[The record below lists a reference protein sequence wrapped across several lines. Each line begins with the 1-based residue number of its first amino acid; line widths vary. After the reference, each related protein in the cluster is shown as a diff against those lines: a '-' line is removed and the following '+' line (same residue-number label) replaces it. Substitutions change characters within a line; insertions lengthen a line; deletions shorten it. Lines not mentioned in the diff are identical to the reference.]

1 MLPGDGRRPGIVL
14 LGALLMTAR
23 IWLNGQLV
31 EAGMARIDPSD
42 RGLLL
47 GDGLFETMRAVG
59 GRVPLLARH
68 LARLRAA
75 AALLDL
81 PVPAGDAA
89 IEKAC
94 AGVLEANG
102 LREAALRLTLTCGP
116 GPRGLLPPAE
126 PTPTLLLA
134 AFPLPAPLPAARACI
149 AHLTRRNEH
158 SPLSRLK
165 TLGYLDNLLAL
176 KEARTRGADEA
187 VLVNTAGRL
196 ACASTANLFVIEGAC
211 LLTPP
216 LAEGALPGVT
226 RALVI
231 ECAAGVGL
239 ACRKRPLLQAEL
251 ARADGAFLTGSLAG
265 LRPLLA
271 VDGQAIG
278 AGMPHK
284 LIEPLAAAW
293 RAQADA

>member
-1 MLPGDGRRPGIVL
+1 
-14 LGALLMTAR
+14 MTAR
-23 IWLNGQLV
+23 IWLNGRLV
-31 EAGMARIDPSD
+31 EAGMARIDPGD

-68 LARLRAA
+68 LARLHDA

-81 PVPAGDAA
+81 PVPARDGA
-89 IEKAC
+89 IEGAC
-94 AGVLEANG
+94 VGVLEANG
-102 LREAALRLTLTCGP
+102 LREAALRLTLTRGP

-134 AFPLPAPLPAARACI
+134 AFPLPALPPAARARV

-165 TLGYLDNLLAL
+165 TVAYLDNLLAL
-176 KEARTRGADEA
+176 KEARAKGADEA
-187 VLVNTAGRL
+187 LLLNTAGRL

-211 LLTPP
+211 VLTPP
-216 LAEGALPGVT
+216 LAEGVLPGVT

-231 ECAAGVGL
+231 ESAADLGL
-239 ACRKRPLLQAEL
+239 ACRERPLLQADL
-251 ARADGAFLTGSLAG
+251 ARADGAFLTSSLAG

-271 VDGQAIG
+271 IDGQTIG
-278 AGMPHK
+278 GGTPHPLLEK
-284 LIEPLAAAW
+284 LTAAW
-293 RAQADA
+293 HARADG

>member
-1 MLPGDGRRPGIVL
+1 
-14 LGALLMTAR
+14 MTAW

-31 EAGMARIDPSD
+31 DAGTARIDPSD

-47 GDGLFETMRAVG
+47 GDGLFETMRAAD

-75 AALLDL
+75 AGLLEL

-89 IEKAC
+89 IEAAC
-94 AGVLEANG
+94 ASLLRANG
-102 LREAALRLTLTCGP
+102 LGEAALRLTLTRGP
-116 GPRGLLPPAE
+116 GPRGLLPPLQSM
-126 PTPTLLLA
+126 PTLLLA
-134 AFPLPAPLPAARACI
+134 AFPLPAAPPAARACI

-176 KEARTRGADEA
+176 KEARAGGADEA
-187 VLVNTAGRL
+187 LLLNTAGRL
-196 ACASTANLFVIEGAC
+196 ACAATASLFVIEGTC

-216 LAEGALPGVT
+216 LAEGVLPGIT

-231 ECAAGVGL
+231 EHAAGLGL
-239 ACRKRPLLQAEL
+239 ACRERPLLQADL
-251 ARADGAFLTGSLAG
+251 ARADGAFLTSSLAG

-271 VDGQAIG
+271 VDGQAVG